1 MQALCSLCLGGGQSQ
16 TKIHH
21 GDTEN
26 TEEAQRSVEPGR
38 LPYQVTS
45 LLEKDYIRPIPD
57 TRSVTTKYMTEIEAR
72 PLNIVCLATYFKGG
86 DFIRECK
93 RLGCKVILITKEKML
108 GEDWPHDSLD
118 DLIAVP
124 NDAGPALM
132 IDLVAFISRKL
143 KPDRVVAL
151 EEFDVMTA
159 ALIREHF
166 CLPGMGSSIAKT
178 FRDKYRMAEA
188 ARTAGL
194 VVPEFVPLINPDEVK
209 EFMERVP
216 PPWIIKPRSDV
227 SAIGIRKVNEAE
239 EVWRII
245 DEMNERENLRE
256 RASYYLLAQFVSGE
270 VFHVDSIVNHGRVVF
285 AGANR
290 YGRPPL
296 EVAHG
301 GGAYVSRT
309 VAHRSENEK
318 KLYAI
323 NRTLV
328 KTLQLDQG
336 AAHAEFIKSDAD
348 GRFYFLEIAAR
359 VGGAYI
365 ADVLEAASGVNLWRE
380 WAKIEVADAGTRRQE
395 QAAGAGQKSGSQ
407 EELST
412 RRQEQAAGA
421 GDKRHLQEGSAG
433 VKLKLLRNEYAGI
446 VLSLSK
452 QEHPDT
458 SSYDDPEIVYRVKKR
473 HHAGLIVR
481 SPRGRAQPKDCKWPF
496 SVGQSHHHTSGG
508 GAGRQDQ
515 SVTHTFFRRQISTPS
530 SSQ

>member
-1 MQALCSLCLGGGQSQ
+1 MS
-16 TKIHH
+16 
-21 GDTEN
+21 
-26 TEEAQRSVEPGR
+26 
-38 LPYQVTS
+38 
-45 LLEKDYIRPIPD
+45 
-57 TRSVTTKYMTEIEAR
+57 EIEAR
-72 PLNIVCLATYFKGG
+72 PLNIICLATYFKGG

-166 CLPGMGSSIAKT
+166 CLPGMGSSTAKT

-188 ARTAGL
+188 ARAAGL
-194 VVPEFVPLINPDEVK
+194 VLPEFVPLINPNEVK

-227 SAIGIRKVNEAE
+227 SAIGIRKVNEAA
-239 EVWRII
+239 EVWRIV

-270 VFHVDSIVNHGRVVF
+270 VFHVDSIVNNGGVVF

-318 KLYAI
+318 KLFAI
-323 NRTLV
+323 NRKLV
-328 KTLQLDQG
+328 KALKLGRG

-365 ADVLEAASGVNLWRE
+365 ADVLEAATGLNLWRE
-380 WAKIEVADAGTRRQE
+380 WAKIEIETPDRRRIRRQEQTAGAGQEPDGQGGLGTRRQE
-395 QAAGAGQKSGSQ
+395 QTAGAGQEPDRHEGLGSN
-407 EELST
+407 
-412 RRQEQAAGA
+412 
-421 GDKRHLQEGSAG
+421 
-433 VKLKLLRNEYAGI
+433 KLKPLRNEYAGI

-458 SSYDDPEIVYRVKKR
+458 SAYNDPEIVYRVKKR

-481 SPRGRAQPKDCKWPF
+481 SKNLERVEELLTQY
-496 SVGQSHHHTSGG
+496 
-508 GAGRQDQ
+508 AGRFAEDFVAVVPPLQKAE
-515 SVTHTFFRRQISTPS
+515 
-530 SSQ
+530 